1 VPAAAA
7 LERPAAEL
15 RVPVKEPAPATP
27 VLPEAV
33 GEAAART
40 VSTVPHMEP
49 ASRPVPGASATVRTV
64 VPTVPPKVSTAF
76 PPPPTDLNRSPSDG
90 GPSLTRGKTL
100 PSRRDDFKSLVVE
113 GDEAFQQ
120 GRYDDA
126 FAKYS
131 RAYRINPQV
140 PLVRKRL
147 ATVMT
152 VLGRGD
158 EGQKYK

>member
-1 VPAAAA
+1 
-7 LERPAAEL
+7 
-15 RVPVKEPAPATP
+15 
-27 VLPEAV
+27 
-33 GEAAART
+33 
-40 VSTVPHMEP
+40 
-49 ASRPVPGASATVRTV
+49 
-64 VPTVPPKVSTAF
+64 
-76 PPPPTDLNRSPSDG
+76 
-90 GPSLTRGKTL
+90 
-100 PSRRDDFKSLVVE
+100 VVE
-113 GDEAFQQ
+113 GDEAFQE

-140 PLVRKRL
+140 RLIRKRL